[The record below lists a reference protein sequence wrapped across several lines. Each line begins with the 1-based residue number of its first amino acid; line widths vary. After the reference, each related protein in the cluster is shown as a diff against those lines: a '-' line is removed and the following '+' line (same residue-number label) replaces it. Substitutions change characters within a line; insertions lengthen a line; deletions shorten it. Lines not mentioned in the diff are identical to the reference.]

1 MGCGSRCKYNTRNPI
16 IRVSVDHG
24 TGFDLAGKGESN
36 ELSLVNSI
44 DYATKLAV
52 NKK

>member
-1 MGCGSRCKYNTRNPI
+1 PV